1 MLRADLFA
9 IERWITPNSQVLD
22 LGCGDGALMDYLQQ
36 HKQVKGYGLEIDAY
50 NIERCIQRG
59 VNVIEQNLDEGLNNF
74 SQDQFD
80 TVIMTQALQAVK
92 NPKLLLQEMM
102 RIAQR
107 GIITFPNF
115 AYWRIRW
122 QLLFKGRMPISKSL
136 PYHWYDTPNIH
147 LCTFN
152 DFEDLCRQLN
162 LRVLNRRVVD
172 NRYQRDG
179 LNRLWPNFWGEIALY
194 HVSR

>member
-1 MLRADLFA
+1 MLRADLLA

-22 LGCGDGALMDYLQQ
+22 LGCGDGALMNYLQQ
-36 HKQVKGYGLEIDAY
+36 HKQVQGYGLEIDAH
-50 NIERCIQRG
+50 NIELCIQRG

-74 SQDQFD
+74 SQNQFD

-92 NPKLLLQEMM
+92 NPKQLLQEMM

-122 QLLFKGRMPISKSL
+122 QLLFNGRMPMSKSL

-147 LCTFN
+147 LCTFH

>member
-1 MLRADLFA
+1 MLRADLLA
-9 IERWITPNSQVLD
+9 IERWITPETQVLD
-22 LGCGDGALMDYLQQ
+22 LGCGDGALLDYLQR
-36 HKQVKGYGLEIDAY
+36 HKKVQGYGLEIDAV
-50 NIERCIQRG
+50 NIEQCINRG
-59 VNVIEQNLDEGLNNF
+59 VNVIEQNLDEGLSNF

-92 NPKLLLQEMM
+92 NPQQLLQEMM

-115 AYWRIRW
+115 AYWRIRL
-122 QLLFKGRMPISKSL
+122 QLLFNGRMPMSKSL

-147 LCTFN
+147 LCTFT
-152 DFEDLCRQLN
+152 DFEDLCRQLK

>member
-1 MLRADLFA
+1 MLRADLLA
-9 IERWITPNSQVLD
+9 IERWIVPNSHVLD
-22 LGCGDGALMDYLQQ
+22 LGCGDGALLDYLQQ
-36 HKQVKGYGLEIDAY
+36 NKQVYGYGLEIDAA
-50 NIERCIQRG
+50 NIEQCIQRDI
-59 VNVIEQNLDEGLNNF
+59 NVIEQNLDEGLSNF
-74 SQDQFD
+74 SKDQFD

-92 NPKLLLQEMM
+92 NPQLLLQEML
-102 RIAQR
+102 RIGQR

-122 QLLFKGRMPISKSL
+122 QLLFHGRMPISKSL

-147 LCTFN
+147 LCTFK

>member
-9 IERWITPNSQVLD
+9 IERWITPNTQVLD
-22 LGCGDGALMDYLQQ
+22 LGCGDGALLDYLQQ
-36 HKQVKGYGLEIDAY
+36 HKQVRGYGLEIDAQ
-50 NIERCIQRG
+50 NIERCISRG
-59 VNVIEQNLDEGLNNF
+59 VNVIEQNLDEGLSNF
-74 SQDQFD
+74 ARDQFD

-92 NPKLLLQEMM
+92 NPQLLLQEMM

-122 QLLFKGRMPISKSL
+122 QLLVNGRMPMSKSL

-147 LCTFN
+147 LCTFH
-152 DFEDLCRQLN
+152 DFEDLCRQLK